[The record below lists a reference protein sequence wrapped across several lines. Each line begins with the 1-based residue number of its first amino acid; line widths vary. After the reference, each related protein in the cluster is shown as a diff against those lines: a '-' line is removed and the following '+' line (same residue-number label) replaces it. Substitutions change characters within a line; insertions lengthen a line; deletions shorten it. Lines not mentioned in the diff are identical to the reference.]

1 MAAADGTRKG
11 ACILSEYLM
20 APPKT
25 KTRPRS
31 SGSGSART
39 GSKTT
44 LRRPPPKRGAGISNF
59 VLPLSVLGI
68 FVVIAVA
75 LIVLYRVSSNTG
87 GAPSGDTVANVRC
100 DAGEQLA
107 THYHTHLTILYQGQ
121 QVTVPG
127 QIGIQSTCLYWMHTH
142 DDSGIIHV
150 EAPKS
155 EANRKFKLGEF
166 FTVWGQPLTSKQV
179 STIKVGPREQVKA
192 WVNGKPYT
200 GDPANITLASKEQ
213 IVIEIGPPFVDNPP
227 PAYTWDEKNYPQ

>member
-1 MAAADGTRKG
+1 
-11 ACILSEYLM
+11 M

-107 THYHTHLTILYQGQ
+107 THYHTHLTILYQGTFAEGRGLEEVLREWAGVDGTRVALSSSDQ
-121 QVTVPG
+121 EGDLWIWDLRRPTLTRLTFDPG
-127 QIGIQSTCLYWMHTH
+127 LDWFPVWTTDGRRIIFSSNRSSAFNLWWQAADGTGTAERLTTSSQPQFP
-142 DDSGIIHV
+142 SGITPDGTALV
-150 EAPKS
+150 FAEGTPAMGS
-155 EANRKFKLGEF
+155 RK
-166 FTVWGQPLTSKQV
+166 
-179 STIKVGPREQVKA
+179 
-192 WVNGKPYT
+192 
-200 GDPANITLASKEQ
+200 
-213 IVIEIGPPFVDNPP
+213 
-227 PAYTWDEKNYPQ
+227 